1 MSEKIKYLHL
11 YILIFMIISQA
22 YLYSHVYR
30 NSPDFAVT
38 GERSFTII
46 AANLYSDGKY
56 SLGERDSGN
65 NLITTTWRTPVFPII
80 YYAIYTM
87 VGVGETANE
96 IVRIIFLLFNMATI
110 YMVYRIGNIFNYYT
124 GCTAALLAI
133 FDLSSFSWA
142 NNYEYPDTMLAFL
155 MTLFLYY
162 IIKFV
167 QVNNSYLYILLSSFF
182 LGMAALTKPVAY
194 LLSLAIVLFL
204 LLYLHKRKR
213 FNMRK
218 MFMCIMLFMSF
229 QVVFV
234 GGWKIRNYYA
244 TGNSDITSLQGQHL
258 LFYNAAYLK
267 AYQDG
272 IPFVEASSGL
282 SKKYLIIAH
291 REGLSKADAS
301 TYYSNTAKNII
312 MSSLKDYLIVVF
324 KRVPKLLLNS
334 PPPEFLYSR
343 AGRDELRKEL
353 KIKDFGDI
361 GSTVPALK
369 ILWFNGHF
377 RSFVFLWG
385 FIKGH
390 LMLIYLMSLLGII
403 LMFKNKHDK
412 WILFLMLI
420 ILVYFIGLSSPVSHD
435 RYRAPI
441 MPVFYFL
448 SGYCV
453 TCLLGT
459 VFLYNKKRIERC
471 KRSL

>member
-1 MSEKIKYLHL
+1 
-11 YILIFMIISQA
+11 MIISQA

-30 NSPDFAVT
+30 NFPDFAVT

-56 SLGERDSGN
+56 SFGERDSSN
-65 NLITTTWRTPVFPII
+65 NLITTSWRTPVFPLM
-80 YYAIYTM
+80 YYVIYTM

-96 IVRIIFLLFNMATI
+96 IVRIIFLLFNAATI
-110 YMVYRIGNIFNYYT
+110 YMVYRIGNIFNYYI

-133 FDLSSFSWA
+133 FDLSSFFWA

-155 MTLFLYY
+155 MTLFIYY
-162 IIKFV
+162 IIKFI

-204 LLYLHKRKR
+204 LLYLYKMKR
-213 FNMRK
+213 FNMRE
-218 MFMCIMLFMSF
+218 MSMCIILFMSF
-229 QVVFV
+229 QVVLV

-244 TGNSDITSLQGQHL
+244 TGNSDITSAQGQHL
-258 LFYNAAYLK
+258 LFYHAAYLK

-272 IPFVEASSGL
+272 ISFTEATSGL
-282 SKKYLIIAH
+282 HERYSTMAQ
-291 REGLSKADAS
+291 REGLSIADAS
-301 TYYSNTAKNII
+301 IYYSSTAKNII
-312 MSSLKDYLIVVF
+312 ICSLKDYLIVVF
-324 KRVPKLLLNS
+324 RRVPKLLLNS

-369 ILWFNGHF
+369 ILWSNGDF
-377 RSFVFLWG
+377 KSFVFLWG

-420 ILVYFIGLSSPVSHD
+420 ILVYFIGISSPVSHD

-453 TCLLGT
+453 TCLLET
-459 VFLYNKKRIERC
+459 VFLYTKKRIEGC